1 MVDLIHPHVR
11 NTILRDI
18 AVRACYVEHEAQA
31 VAIEIAD
38 AAKHDVSA
46 RSRWHPYSGDGLS
59 PRVRTDFVL
68 VSKMI
73 ADMIYG
79 PANMVMARG
88 RIARFMISSQYI
100 AARFRWLQ
108 RNVSW
113 LTSFQCRSRH

>member
-46 RSRWHPYSGDGLS
+46 RPRRCSYSNGGLS
-59 PRVRTDFVL
+59 HLHAYVL
-68 VSKMI
+68 
-73 ADMIYG
+73 
-79 PANMVMARG
+79 PN
-88 RIARFMISSQYI
+88 
-100 AARFRWLQ
+100 
-108 RNVSW
+108 
-113 LTSFQCRSRH
+113 SFALVF